1 MMKTLSTIIINT
13 LIFLIISVLIL
24 IALRNYLPP
33 DGARLLGK
41 DLYEIAWA
49 LAEKKELQYDVT
61 RDYEDINPDDIDI
74 PIVQSI
80 EISYRKA
87 LSVIG
92 LTKYLSESG
101 ISHKLTL
108 YSRKGYIK
116 IKGFCV
122 NDQLIG
128 VEIDY
133 TNIDPQR
140 LNELKTEINNVFYN
154 YGYDVIWREL

>member
-13 LIFLIISVLIL
+13 LIFLIVLVLII
-24 IALRNYLPP
+24 IAWEKFVPNGGLV
-33 DGARLLGK
+33 GK
-41 DLYEIAWA
+41 DLHEIAWA
-49 LAEKKELQYDVT
+49 IAEKKELQFDAI
-61 RDYEDINPDDIDI
+61 RDCEDINPDDIDI

-80 EISYRKA
+80 KISYRKA

-92 LTKYLSESG
+92 LTMYLSESG
-101 ISHKLTL
+101 ISHKLIL
-108 YSRKGYIK
+108 HSRKGYIL
-116 IKGFCV
+116 IKGFCA

-140 LNELKTEINNVFYN
+140 LNELKTEINNVFYS
-154 YGYDVIWREL
+154 YDVIWREL